1 MSLFFRKSIAQLR
14 DEADA
19 GTLQRAL
26 GRLDL
31 TALGVGAII
40 GAGIFVLSGQAA
52 AQYAGPAVVI
62 SFIIAGLACA
72 FAGLCYAEFASMIP
86 VAGSA
91 YTYSYATMG
100 ELFAWIIGWDLIL
113 EYALACST
121 VAVGWS
127 GYVTSFLRDVGVH
140 IPAQLAAATGT
151 TVTLADG
158 STATALINLPA
169 VFIILL
175 ISAVL
180 IMGIRQ
186 SAGANAAI
194 VLVKTAVILLF
205 IGFGAGYV
213 IPENWRP
220 FIPANTGTFGE
231 FGWSGIL
238 RGAGVVF
245 FAYIGFD
252 AVSTAAQEAKNPQR
266 DMPIG
271 ILTSLVVCTILYIAV
286 ALVLTGIVP
295 FPKLNVPDPMA
306 VGIDATGLVWLGPFI
321 KLGAIAGLSSVI
333 LVQLLGQSRIFF
345 TMSRDGLLPP
355 TFGKIHPRLKTPHLT
370 TMITGGAVAVAA
382 GTLPIHILA
391 EMVSIGTLLAFA
403 IVCGAVLV
411 MRYKQPELERPFR
424 TPWMPWIPIM
434 GVGSC
439 VYLMSTLSGATWLRL
454 LIWLLIG
461 TVIYFAYGRRR
472 AARARAERA
481 ELVHR

>member
-1 MSLFFRKSIAQLR
+1 MSLFFRKSIAELR
-14 DEADA
+14 GEADA
-19 GTLQRAL
+19 GTLKRAL
-26 GRLDL
+26 SAVDL

-40 GAGIFVLSGQAA
+40 GAGIFVLAGQAA
-52 AQYAGPAVVI
+52 AQYAGPAVVL
-62 SFIIAGLACA
+62 SFVIAGLACA

-100 ELFAWIIGWDLIL
+100 ELIAWIIGWDLVL

-127 GYVTSFLRDVGVH
+127 GYVTSFLRDWGIH
-140 IPAQLAAATGT
+140 IPAQFAAATGT

-158 STATALINLPA
+158 SAATAIVNIPA
-169 VFIILL
+169 VLIILL
-175 ISAVL
+175 ISSVL

-194 VLVKTAVILLF
+194 VLIKTAVILLF

-213 IPENWRP
+213 IPEHWRP

-266 DMPIG
+266 NMPIG
-271 ILTSLVVCTILYIAV
+271 ILTSLVICTILYIAV

-295 FPKLNVPDPMA
+295 FSKLNVPDPMA
-306 VGIDATGLVWLGPFI
+306 VGIDATGLVWLAPFI

-333 LVQLLGQSRIFF
+333 LVQLLGQSRIFY

-355 TFGKIHPRLKTPHLT
+355 VFGKIHPRLKTPHLT

-403 IVCGAVLV
+403 IVCGGVLV
-411 MRYKQPELERPFR
+411 MRYRQPELERPFK
-424 TPWMPWIPIM
+424 TPFMPWVPILGM
-434 GVGSC
+434 GSC
-439 VYLMSTLSGATWLRL
+439 VYLMTSLSGATWLRL

-461 TVIYFAYGRRR
+461 TVIYFVYGRRR
-472 AARARAERA
+472 AARVRAERA